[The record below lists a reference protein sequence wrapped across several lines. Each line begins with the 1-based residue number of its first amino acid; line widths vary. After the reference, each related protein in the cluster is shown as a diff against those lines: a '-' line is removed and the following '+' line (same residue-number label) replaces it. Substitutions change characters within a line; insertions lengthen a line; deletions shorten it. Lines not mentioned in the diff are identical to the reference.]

1 VLSSNFA
8 CSTALLASKLHF
20 GDNQDWIQSIR
31 HEYVMYAAN
40 TATYQYH
47 ALGKKDLHV
56 CLLRDK
62 VFNNITKNREADQ
75 ISYCESERH
84 LVGMHW
90 HVNAGLLGLWD
101 EGVLSPNC
109 KETHENR
116 SAGVPSENAW
126 CSSIL
131 RGSGRLVV
139 VQHLLRGVSNL
150 GGGRSLQGSISAHIG
165 ALLWFRDAV
174 WGGLGVSRG
183 SSRCKMWRIAS
194 PFIFCGHGLRST
206 LCAACGR
213 CHVIVRD
220 QPWAIGK
227 RDQVFSTKLVA
238 TPARSQCRPARL
250 RLPFK
255 HHYFPSLYRRRG
267 WEVLSESVNT
277 CIDTN

>member
-1 VLSSNFA
+1 
-8 CSTALLASKLHF
+8 
-20 GDNQDWIQSIR
+20 
-31 HEYVMYAAN
+31 MYAAN
-40 TATYQYH
+40 AATYQYH

-62 VFNNITKNREADQ
+62 VFNSITKNREADQ

-90 HVNAGLLGLWD
+90 HVNAGLLGLRD
-101 EGVLSPNC
+101 EGVLSPDC

-165 ALLWFRDAV
+165 AILWFRDAV
-174 WGGLGVSRG
+174 WAGLGVSRG
-183 SSRCKMWRIAS
+183 SMGRCKMWSIAS
-194 PFIFCGHGLRST
+194 PFIFCGHGLRCMRS
-206 LCAACGR
+206 LPRHRSGPAL
-213 CHVIVRD
+213 
-220 QPWAIGK
+220 AIGK
-227 RDQVFSTKLVA
+227 RDQVFSNKTGRNTGSLA
-238 TPARSQCRPARL
+238 MPARSLA
-250 RLPFK
+250 FHHSNIK
-255 HHYFPSLYRRRG
+255 HHYFRRCIAA
-267 WEVLSESVNT
+267 EVGRLSESVNAS
-277 CIDTN
+277 IDSIRRASS

>member
-1 VLSSNFA
+1 
-8 CSTALLASKLHF
+8 
-20 GDNQDWIQSIR
+20 
-31 HEYVMYAAN
+31 MYAAN
-40 TATYQYH
+40 VATYQYH

-84 LVGMHW
+84 LVGMHRY
-90 HVNAGLLGLWD
+90 VNAGLLGLRD

-131 RGSGRLVV
+131 RVSGRLVV
-139 VQHLLRGVSNL
+139 VQHLLRGITNL

-165 ALLWFRDAV
+165 AILWFRDAV
-174 WGGLGVSRG
+174 WAGLGVSRG
-183 SSRCKMWRIAS
+183 VDGSMQDVEHCVAFHFLW
-194 PFIFCGHGLRST
+194 PRS
-206 LCAACGR
+206 AGR

-220 QPWAIGK
+220 HRPGP
-227 RDQVFSTKLVA
+227 
-238 TPARSQCRPARL
+238 PAGGRLARNLQCRPARL
-250 RLPFK
+250 RFTIQTSAL
-255 HHYFPSLYRRRG
+255 FPSLYMYRRRA
-267 WEVLSESVNT
+267 
-277 CIDTN
+277 